1 LVVVVLRGDERVVA
15 WLGDVVAVWVGDEE
29 RVLFSP
35 VVVTAVAALGAPGFV
50 VAWQLA
56 VTL

>member
-1 LVVVVLRGDERVVA
+1 VVVLGGEERVVA

-35 VVVTAVAALGAPGFV
+35 VVAPAVAALGGAGFV